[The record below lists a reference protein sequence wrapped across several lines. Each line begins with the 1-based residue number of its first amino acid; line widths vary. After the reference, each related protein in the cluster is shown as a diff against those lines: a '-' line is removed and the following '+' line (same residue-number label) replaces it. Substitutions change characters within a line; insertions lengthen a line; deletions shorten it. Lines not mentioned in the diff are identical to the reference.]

1 MPMNDA
7 PEATGAAEGP
17 QPIRIFLVVI
27 DDTDDWRAAL
37 RFACRRAEHTS
48 GRVAL
53 LRVVEPA
60 EFQHWMAVEQ
70 VIREE
75 RRQEAEQLLQRV
87 ARDVI
92 ELTSTLPVLHLREGD
107 LRDEM
112 MKLIEQEPTLSILVL
127 GANPGKEGPGP
138 LVQYLTGKGM
148 GRMRIPLTIV
158 PGGLS
163 PDEIDA
169 LA

>member
-1 MPMNDA
+1 MNDA
-7 PEATGAAEGP
+7 PEEANAAP

-60 EFQHWMAVEQ
+60 DFQHWMAVEQ

-92 ELTSTLPVLHLREGD
+92 ELTGTLPVLHLREGA

-112 MKLIEQEPTLSILVL
+112 MKLIEEEPTLSILVL

-138 LVQYLTGKGM
+138 LVQYLAGKGV

-158 PGGLS
+158 PGALS
-163 PDEIDA
+163 PDEIDT

>member
-1 MPMNDA
+1 MNDA
-7 PEATGAAEGP
+7 PEKADPSTGP
-17 QPIRIFLVVI
+17 QLIRIFLVVI
-27 DDTDDWRAAL
+27 DDTDDWRAAM

-60 EFQHWMAVEQ
+60 GYHWLAVEQ

-92 ELTSTLPVLHLREGD
+92 ELTGTLPVLHLREGD

-112 MKLIEQEPTLSILVL
+112 MKLIEEEPTLSILVL
-127 GANPGKEGPGP
+127 GANPGKDGPGP
-138 LVQYLTGKGM
+138 LVQYLTGKGI

-158 PGGLS
+158 PGALS

>member
-1 MPMNDA
+1 MNDA
-7 PEATGAAEGP
+7 PDKPEPAAGP
-17 QPIRIFLVVI
+17 QPVRIFLVVI

-37 RFACRRAEHTS
+37 RFACRRAEHTG

-92 ELTSTLPVLHLREGD
+92 EITGTLPVLHLREGA
-107 LRDEM
+107 LREEM
-112 MKLIEQEPTLSILVL
+112 MKLIDEEPTLSILVL
-127 GANPGKEGPGP
+127 GANPSKDGPGP
-138 LVQYLTGKGM
+138 LVQYMASKGI
-148 GRMRIPLTIV
+148 GRLRIPLTIV

-163 PDEIDA
+163 PDELDT
-169 LA
+169 LG

>member
-1 MPMNDA
+1 MNDT
-7 PEATGAAEGP
+7 PEQPTPPSNA

-37 RFACRRAEHTS
+37 RFACRRAEHTG

-60 EFQHWMAVEQ
+60 DFQHWMAVEQ

-92 ELTSTLPVLHLREGD
+92 ALTGTLPVLHLREGA

-112 MKLIEQEPTLSILVL
+112 MKLIDEEPTLSILVL

-138 LVQYLTGKGM
+138 LVQYLASKGVA
-148 GRMRIPLTIV
+148 RLRIPLTIV

-163 PDEIDA
+163 PEEIDT